1 VRTLANPLTFATVD
15 VDRSSGGA
23 SLRASNEWSVGGH
36 VARVATGA
44 DVQLQHD
51 DRLESENCVDATA
64 TSGTCPAGAALRG
77 ALRKDQR
84 EIVTSVG
91 PFARAELAL
100 TSRLLASAGV
110 RADAVRFQVRDR
122 LVSATNP
129 DDSGDRTL
137 RAVSPAVGIVWRA
150 AALTSL
156 YANVSSSFETPTTT
170 ELGNKPDGSAG
181 FNPDLQPQRSVSLE
195 LGSKGLLPDLG
206 VRWDM
211 ALFESHVRDELVP
224 FAIPNGAGR
233 VYYRNA
239 GRTLRRGAE
248 LGVQANLGPV
258 GVETAYT
265 YSRFRYVEYVA
276 GTSSFAGN
284 RIPGIPEQAL
294 RSAIS
299 FRHGGATLSATADL
313 ASALDVDDANSSQ
326 AAGRAIFGA
335 ALGSHLRLGS
345 TELAP
350 LVALQNLGGVR
361 YVGSVSVNA
370 TGGKYFEPAPGRTLL
385 VRLALTRAASDT
397 P

>member
-1 VRTLANPLTFATVD
+1 
-15 VDRSSGGA
+15 
-23 SLRASNEWSVGGH
+23 VG
-36 VARVATGA
+36 
-44 DVQLQHD
+44 L
-51 DRLESENCVDATA
+51 
-64 TSGTCPAGAALRG
+64 
-77 ALRKDQR
+77 
-84 EIVTSVG
+84 
-91 PFARAELAL
+91 
-100 TSRLLASAGV
+100 
-110 RADAVRFQVRDR
+110 
-122 LVSATNP
+122 
-129 DDSGDRTL
+129 
-137 RAVSPAVGIVWRA
+137 VWRA

-195 LGSKGLLPDLG
+195 LGTKGLLPALG
-206 VRWDM
+206 VRWDI

-224 FAIPNGAGR
+224 FAIPNSAGR

-239 GRTLRRGAE
+239 GRTLRRGGE
-248 LGVQANLGPV
+248 LGVQASLGPV
-258 GVETAYT
+258 GMETAYT
-265 YSRFRYVEYVA
+265 YSHFRYVEYVTA
-276 GTSSFAGN
+276 TTSFAGN
-284 RIPGIPEQAL
+284 RIPGIPAQAL

-299 FRHGGATLSATADL
+299 LRRGDATLSATADL

-335 ALGSHLRLGS
+335 ALGSHLRLGG

-370 TGGKYFEPAPGRTLL
+370 AGGKFFEPAPGRTLL
-385 VRLALTRAASDT
+385 VRLALTRAVTDA